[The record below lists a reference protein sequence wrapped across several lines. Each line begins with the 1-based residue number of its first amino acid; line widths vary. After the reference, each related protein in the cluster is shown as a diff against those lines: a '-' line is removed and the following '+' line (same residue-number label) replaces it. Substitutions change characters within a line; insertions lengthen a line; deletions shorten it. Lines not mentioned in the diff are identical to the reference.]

1 MERVPDTDRQAYE
14 RYGANLTRFASSIVG
29 PSDAADVVHDAIT
42 SLFASGSLGRA
53 DNPRALMYR
62 AVLNHARSMQ
72 RSTIRRRRREQR
84 FADQV
89 VASDSAVHPE
99 VARAVAGLSAQQRAC
114 VFLTYWEDL
123 TPTQVGERLDIAEG
137 TVKAHLARARD
148 RLREV
153 LDE

>member
-14 RYGANLTRFASSIVG
+14 RHGPALTRFASSLVG
-29 PSDAADVVHDAIT
+29 PSDAADVVQTAIT
-42 SLFASGSLGRA
+42 SLIAGGGLTTA

-62 AVLNHARSMQ
+62 AVLNHARSLQ
-72 RSTIRRRRREQR
+72 RSSIRRRRREQR

-89 VASDSAVHPE
+89 VAADPAVHPE
-99 VARAVAGLSAQQRAC
+99 VAAAVAGLSAQQRAC

-123 TPTQVGERLDIAEG
+123 APAQVAERLAIAEG